1 MVLLVRNRFLP
12 ISPTNLSDF
21 YTQYPHLLEGA
32 KELAEKKPLRLDPS
46 GILYVRQ
53 KQWAATYPGDRLED
67 GQEVDGCGTEDVLTC
82 HVIILREPSLG
93 VTAIAHFDE
102 FSRRW
107 DFEGIMKDFLEKV
120 RKVKESK
127 VWDYWEEEEGD
138 WEWEEEEEE
147 ESKEA
152 QVELDPTTVYEV
164 HLVGG
169 YADDA
174 KRGHK
179 LSQRFFKHLHDLPI
193 RLEIKTC
200 CLGSP
205 NTRKVDGQSQP
216 VISGVHI
223 DIHTG
228 KISSVLFNRTFTDFV
243 PNIRDILMI
252 FPPLIKN
259 KSSLKQMI
267 AKQED
272 RGFAGHKE
280 IRGYDT
286 EVRRY

>member
-1 MVLLVRNRFLP
+1 MVLLVNNRFLP
-12 ISPTNLSDF
+12 ISPTNLTEF
-21 YTQYPHLLEGA
+21 YSQYSNLLEGA
-32 KELAEKKPLRLDPS
+32 KELAEKKPLRLEPA

-53 KQWAATYPGDRLED
+53 KQWAATHPGDQLDD
-67 GQEVDGCGTEDVLTC
+67 GQEVVGCGTEDVLTC

-102 FSRRW
+102 FSRKK
-107 DFEGIMKDFLEKV
+107 DFEGLMKNFLENVKLMKE
-120 RKVKESK
+120 RKE
-127 VWDYWEEEEGD
+127 WDYWEGDEEEWDWEEEG
-138 WEWEEEEEE
+138 EEDAM
-147 ESKEA
+147 ES
-152 QVELDPTTVYEV
+152 QVELDPTTVYEL

-193 RLEIKTC
+193 RLEVKTC
-200 CLGSP
+200 CLGPS
-205 NTRKVDGQSQP
+205 NTKKVNGESQP
-216 VISGVHI
+216 IISGVHI
-223 DIHTG
+223 DIQTG
-228 KISSVLFNRTFTDFV
+228 KISPVLFNRTFTDFQ
-243 PNIRDILMI
+243 PNIRDVLLI

-259 KSSLKQMI
+259 KSSLRQMI

-272 RGFAGHKE
+272 RGFAKTKG
-280 IRGYDT
+280 IRGYDM

>member
-1 MVLLVRNRFLP
+1 MVLLVKNRFLP
-12 ISPTNLSDF
+12 ISPSNLAEF
-21 YTQYPHLLEGA
+21 YTQHPRLLEEA
-32 KELAEKKPLRLDPS
+32 KELAAKKPIRLEPT

-53 KQWAATYPGDRLED
+53 KQWAATHPGDRLDD
-67 GQEVDGCGTEDVLTC
+67 GQEVVGCGTEDVLTC
-82 HVIILREPSLG
+82 HVIIMREPSLG

-102 FSRRW
+102 FSRVW
-107 DFEGIMKDFLEKV
+107 DFEGLMNDFLA
-120 RKVKESK
+120 KVKLMKEK
-127 VWDYWEEEEGD
+127 KDYDYWDGNEEEED
-138 WEWEEEEEE
+138 WEWEEEGDDKAE
-147 ESKEA
+147 
-152 QVELDPTTVYEV
+152 QVELDPATVYEL
-164 HLVGG
+164 HLIGG

-200 CLGSP
+200 CLGTA
-205 NTRKVDGQSQP
+205 NTKKVDGQSQP
-216 VISGVHI
+216 IISGVHI
-223 DIHTG
+223 DIQTG

-243 PNIRDILMI
+243 PDIRNVLLI

-272 RGFAGHKE
+272 RGFATTKG

>member
-1 MVLLVRNRFLP
+1 MVLLCNNRFLHV
-12 ISPTNLSDF
+12 SPTNLSDF
-21 YTQYPHLLEGA
+21 YTQHPKLLQGA
-32 KELAEKKPLRLDPS
+32 KELAAKKPLRLEPT

-53 KQWAATYPGDRLED
+53 KQWAATHPGDRLDD
-67 GQEVDGCGTEDVLTC
+67 GQEVVGCGTEDVLTC
-82 HVIILREPSLG
+82 HVIIMREPRLG

-102 FSRRW
+102 FSRVW
-107 DFEGIMKDFLEKV
+107 DFEGLMNDFLS
-120 RKVKESK
+120 KVKLMKERK
-127 VWDYWEEEEGD
+127 EEDYWDEDDDD
-138 WEWEEEEEE
+138 WEWEEDDGGDDSEEE
-147 ESKEA
+147 
-152 QVELDPTTVYEV
+152 VTLDPSEVYEL

-200 CLGSP
+200 CLGPS
-205 NTRKVDGQSQP
+205 NTKKSDGQSQP
-216 VISGVHI
+216 IISGVHV
-223 DIHTG
+223 DITTG
-228 KISSVLFNRTFTDFV
+228 KISPVLFNRTFTDFV
-243 PNIRDILMI
+243 PDIRNVLMI

-259 KSSLKQMI
+259 KSSLKAMI
-267 AKQED
+267 TKQED
-272 RGFAGHKE
+272 RGFSTAKG